1 MRNFSKLLKFK
12 VFYLFLFVFYV
23 YTIVFCALLRWRLPT
38 IMHIAKT
45 ILTKIQERHN
55 VSPKEI
61 DECLMNRDGG
71 YLVDT
76 REEHQTNPQT
86 LWFIA
91 ETNKGRLL
99 KICFIPKGDGNEN
112 GPTLKSAFEPN
123 EIEKNIYQRK
133 AYK

>member
-1 MRNFSKLLKFK
+1 M
-12 VFYLFLFVFYV
+12 
-23 YTIVFCALLRWRLPT
+23 FCALLQWRLPT
-38 IMHIAKT
+38 IMQIANT
-45 ILTKIQERHN
+45 ILTKIQEKHG
-55 VSPKEI
+55 VSPKEV
-61 DECLMNRDGG
+61 DECFMNRDGR

-76 REEHQTNPQT
+76 RENHQTNPQT

-99 KICFIPKGDGNEN
+99 KICFVPKGVGNED

-123 EIEKNIYQRK
+123 DVEKDIYQRK